1 MHTAFHSSRPA
12 ERGFTILE
20 LLISM
25 AVLMVVSGLMLQSVS
40 DMSRLND
47 DQANRSEMHAGIRNA
62 TALLQQEVGQAGR
75 MSFPGGDRTLSA
87 AVAGGPNPIWVTLS
101 PNAANAFVGLRLSV
115 GNGDSREVVRVTAV
129 NGNQVQ
135 GIFTNPHLAGERVA
149 PATGFGQGVV
159 PTTMANGSTASLL
172 KIVGDINGDG
182 AIVYVEYL
190 CDWVQGRMYRNM
202 MPFNAA
208 MKPAVTVEQVLLDN
222 LLPNPADP
230 DGVVPPC
237 FSYQQ
242 NTISGQTYV
251 VNVAIMTTVR
261 TRDRHPATGEFQVVT
276 KALLNVAPRN
286 VFNTWQIAG
295 LGFADWIQ
303 PLPPNVINN
312 LIVD

>member
-1 MHTAFHSSRPA
+1 MCTAIRPDCAA

-75 MSFPGGDRTLSA
+75 MSFPGGDRTLAA
-87 AVAGGPNPIWVTLS
+87 AVAGGPNPISVTLS
-101 PNAANAFVGLRLSV
+101 PNATNAFVGLRLSV
-115 GNGDSREVVRVTAV
+115 GNGDAQEVVRVTAV

-135 GIFTNPHLAGERVA
+135 GIFLNSHLAGERVA

-202 MPFNAA
+202 MPYDAGA
-208 MKPAVTVEQVLLDN
+208 KPAVTVEQVLLDN
-222 LLPNPADP
+222 LLPNPPDP
-230 DGVVPPC
+230 NGVVPPC

-242 NTISGQTYV
+242 QTIAGQTYV

-261 TRDRHPATGEFQVVT
+261 TRDRHPVTGEFQVVT

-295 LGFADWIQ
+295 LGFSDWIQ
-303 PLPPNVINN
+303 PLPPNVLNN